1 MPSAREI
8 KAGAAYVE
16 LFTKDGRFVRG
27 LRLAERRLRA
37 FGQKAS
43 QIGKRMLLLSGAIA
57 TPLGFASRTF
67 AGFEDQMMAVRAV
80 TGAVG
85 DQFQRLYQQAKR
97 LGRTTSFTAAQ
108 VAEGM
113 LNLARAGF
121 QPTEIEAAIP
131 AVLNLARATGTEL
144 AMAADIAAG
153 TLRAFSLQADQMGRV
168 TDVLVATANN
178 SAQTMVA
185 SMAEKE
191 CRRP

>member
-1 MPSAREI
+1 MPSVREI

-16 LFTKDGRFVRG
+16 LFTKDSRFVRG

-57 TPLGFASRTF
+57 APLVFASRTF
-67 AGFEDQMMAVRAV
+67 AGFEDQMKAVQAV

-85 DQFQRLYQQAKR
+85 DEFERLYKQAKN

-113 LNLARAGF
+113 LNLGRAGF
-121 QPTEIEAAIP
+121 RPAEIEAAIAKEGWHYLWTFYEDAEDSGAQALVKNP
-131 AVLNLARATGTEL
+131 KAVYVEQVYEYGNF
-144 AMAADIAAG
+144 AALGLPDPW
-153 TLRAFSLQADQMGRV
+153 S
-168 TDVLVATANN
+168 
-178 SAQTMVA
+178 
-185 SMAEKE
+185 
-191 CRRP
+191 